1 VKSVPAL
8 AAIVL
13 SACLAQPLTAAPGPD
28 QARVAYVIDGDTFR
42 LASGERI
49 RIAGI
54 DAPESRQGQARCRAE
69 LALGKAATA
78 RARAMVED
86 RPVTL
91 VRVGRSYDRT
101 VAEVRLGGRDL
112 AGTLVAAGVARW
124 WPRGARKP
132 DWCGRRSR

>member
-1 VKSVPAL
+1 MKSVPAL

-13 SACLAQPLTAAPGPD
+13 SACLAQPLIAAPGSD

-54 DAPESRQGQARCRAE
+54 DAPESRQGQAKCRAE

-78 RARAMVED
+78 RARAMLED
-86 RPVTL
+86 RPVAL

-112 AGTLVAAGVARW
+112 GGTLVAAGVARW

-132 DWCGRRSR
+132 DWCRRRRR

>member
-1 VKSVPAL
+1 MKPVPVI

-13 SACLAQPLTAAPGPD
+13 SACLAQPLIAAPGPD
-28 QARVAYVIDGDTFR
+28 RGRVAYVIDGDTFR

-54 DAPESRQGQARCRAE
+54 DAPESRHGQARCRAE
-69 LALGKAATA
+69 LALGKATTA
-78 RARAMVED
+78 RARALLEGRV
-86 RPVTL
+86 VTL

-101 VAEVRLGGRDL
+101 VAEVRFGGRDL
-112 AGTLVAAGVARW
+112 AETLVAAGGARW

>member
-1 VKSVPAL
+1 MKPVPVI

-13 SACLAQPLTAAPGPD
+13 SAWLAPPLNAAPGLD

-54 DAPESRQGQARCRAE
+54 DAPESQHGQARCRAE

-78 RARAMVED
+78 RARAMLNG

-91 VRVGRSYDRT
+91 MRVGRSYDRT

-112 AGTLVAAGVARW
+112 AKTLVAAGVAGW
-124 WPRGARKP
+124 WPRGSRKP
-132 DWCGRRSR
+132 DWCGRPGR